1 MRPNEG
7 VDEVSGGRSVTSIAD
22 SSLRNVS
29 DTALWVALYRAM
41 ETDRSDPLFRD
52 PLVRRLAGERGRC
65 IHESIPRTARHAW
78 AFVMRTVLFDAFIER
93 QVAEGVDLVV
103 NLAAGL
109 DARPYRMSLPPALRW
124 VEVDLPDLI
133 DYKEEILANEKPRC
147 LLERVRLDLA
157 DGTARRALLSRL
169 GRESKKALVISE
181 GLIIYL
187 TANQVGELARD
198 LAAQPYVSSWITDLS
213 SPGLLQMMQKQI
225 GRRLDEANA
234 PFKFAPA
241 QGPAFFQACG
251 WTVLEVRGLFTEGVR
266 RRRVP
271 FWMRVFALFP
281 ESTERQGRRPWSGVC
296 LLAKS

>member
-7 VDEVSGGRSVTSIAD
+7 VNEVSDGINGTSIAD
-22 SSLRNVS
+22 RSIRNIS

-41 ETDRSDPLFRD
+41 ESDRSDPLFRD
-52 PLVRRLAGERGRC
+52 PFARRLAGERGSR

-93 QVAEGVDLVV
+93 QVAEGVDMVV

-133 DYKEEILANEKPRC
+133 DYKEEILAKEKPRC
-147 LLERVRLDLA
+147 RLERVRLDLA
-157 DGTARRALLSRL
+157 DVESRHALFSRL
-169 GRESKKALVISE
+169 GRESKKALILTE
-181 GLIIYL
+181 GLVIYL
-187 TANQVGELARD
+187 NASQVGELARD
-198 LAAQPYVSSWITDLS
+198 LAAEPSVSAWITDLS
-213 SPGLLQMMQKQI
+213 SPGLLRMMQKQI

-234 PFKFAPA
+234 AFKFAPPE
-241 QGPAFFQACG
+241 GPAFFEACG
-251 WTVLEVRGLFTEGVR
+251 WKVVEVRGMFTEAVR

-271 FWMRVFALFP
+271 FWMRLFALFP
-281 ESTERQGRRPWSGVC
+281 ESTGRQGRRPWSGVC